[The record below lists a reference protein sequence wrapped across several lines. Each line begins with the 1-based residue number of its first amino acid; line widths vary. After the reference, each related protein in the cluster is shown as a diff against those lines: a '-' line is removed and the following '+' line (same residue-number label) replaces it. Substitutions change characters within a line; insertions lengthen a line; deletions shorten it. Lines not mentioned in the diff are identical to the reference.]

1 MNSSGSQSAP
11 ADHIDEEKNY
21 RDHEQNMQHS
31 AKRVL
36 GDNAKE
42 PEDDENDDDRGHV
55 HLRQAS
61 YVRRG
66 YDSRMLP
73 IRLSRRNVLNLA
85 GLASL
90 APVSPMTRRQQPPS
104 PAAPTP
110 AARRRELYALL
121 GDLPDRKRPISGKK
135 RNEQERDGYI
145 LETWDLDLN
154 GIETVPA
161 YLARPRTI
169 SGRVPGV
176 LFDHSH
182 GGGYKIGKQEF
193 IEGRSYL
200 QPTPYAKE
208 LTDLG
213 YVALCIDSWIFGERS
228 HTTEADMF
236 KAMLWR
242 GQVLWGMM
250 VYDHL
255 RALDYLL
262 TRPEVDPQRIATV
275 GMSMGSTMA
284 WWLGALDERIKVT
297 VDINCLTDFQALL
310 ARKALSLH
318 GLYYFVPG
326 LLNHFTT
333 AQINALIA
341 PRAHLGLAGLRDKLT
356 PVEGLDVIDR
366 ELQQVYAKLG
376 HPERWKLLRYDV
388 EHQETPEGR
397 QEIIA
402 FLKKFL

>member
-1 MNSSGSQSAP
+1 M
-11 ADHIDEEKNY
+11 I
-21 RDHEQNMQHS
+21 
-31 AKRVL
+31 
-36 GDNAKE
+36 
-42 PEDDENDDDRGHV
+42 
-55 HLRQAS
+55 
-61 YVRRG
+61 
-66 YDSRMLP
+66 SRMLP
-73 IRLSRRNVLNLA
+73 TRLSRRDILNLT
-85 GLASL
+85 SL
-90 APVSPMTRRQQPPS
+90 APIASMLPMTRAQKAS
-104 PAAPTP
+104 PAAASTP
-110 AARRRELYALL
+110 DARRRELYGLL

-135 RNEQERDGYI
+135 RNEQEHDGYI

-161 YLARPRTI
+161 YLARPRSMT
-169 SGRVPGV
+169 GRAPGV

-182 GGGYKIGKQEF
+182 GGGYTIGKQEF

-200 QPTPYAKE
+200 QPKPYAKE
-208 LTDLG
+208 LTELG

-262 TRPEVDPQRIATV
+262 TRAEVDTQRIATL

-284 WWLGALDERIKVT
+284 WWLAALDERIKVT
-297 VDINCLTDFQALL
+297 VDINCLTDFQSLL

>member
-42 PEDDENDDDRGHV
+42 PEDDKNDDDRGHV

-73 IRLSRRNVLNLA
+73 IRLSRRDVLNLA

-262 TRPEVDPQRIATV
+262 TRP
-275 GMSMGSTMA
+275 
-284 WWLGALDERIKVT
+284 
-297 VDINCLTDFQALL
+297 
-310 ARKALSLH
+310 
-318 GLYYFVPG
+318 
-326 LLNHFTT
+326 
-333 AQINALIA
+333 
-341 PRAHLGLAGLRDKLT
+341 
-356 PVEGLDVIDR
+356 
-366 ELQQVYAKLG
+366 
-376 HPERWKLLRYDV
+376 
-388 EHQETPEGR
+388 
-397 QEIIA
+397 
-402 FLKKFL
+402 

>member
-1 MNSSGSQSAP
+1 MLPQQFS
-11 ADHIDEEKNY
+11 
-21 RDHEQNMQHS
+21 
-31 AKRVL
+31 
-36 GDNAKE
+36 
-42 PEDDENDDDRGHV
+42 
-55 HLRQAS
+55 
-61 YVRRG
+61 RRG
-66 YDSRMLP
+66 L
-73 IRLSRRNVLNLA
+73 LSLTGLSA
-85 GLASL
+85 LASL
-90 APVSPMTRRQQPPS
+90 SPMTMRQNPPRS
-104 PAAPTP
+104 SATP

-121 GDLPDRKRPISGKK
+121 GDLPGRKRPIGATK
-135 RNEQERDGYI
+135 RQEQERDGYI

-154 GIETVPA
+154 GIENVPA
-161 YLARPRTI
+161 YLARPRSI
-169 SGRVPGV
+169 SGRMPAV
-176 LFDHSH
+176 LFNHSH

-200 QPTPYAKE
+200 QPKPYAQE
-208 LTDLG
+208 LTELG

-250 VYDHL
+250 VYDGL

-262 TRPEVDPQRIATV
+262 SRPEVDSQRVGTL

-284 WWLGALDERIKVT
+284 WWLGALDERLKVT
-297 VDINCLTDFQALL
+297 VDINCLTDYQSLL
-310 ARKALSLH
+310 AQKALSLH
-318 GLYYFVPG
+318 GVYYFVPG
-326 LLNHFTT
+326 LLKHFTT
-333 AQINALIA
+333 AQINSLIA

-356 PVEGLDVIDR
+356 PVEGLDVIDA
-366 ELQQVYAKLG
+366 ELKQVYAKAG

-402 FLKKFL
+402 FLKQFL

>member
-1 MNSSGSQSAP
+1 MTT
-11 ADHIDEEKNY
+11 
-21 RDHEQNMQHS
+21 
-31 AKRVL
+31 
-36 GDNAKE
+36 
-42 PEDDENDDDRGHV
+42 
-55 HLRQAS
+55 
-61 YVRRG
+61 
-66 YDSRMLP
+66 
-73 IRLSRRNVLNLA
+73 RLSRRDVLNMT
-85 GLASL
+85 GLATLSSL
-90 APVSPMTRRQQPPS
+90 SPLSPTRMQTKAVSPAK
-104 PAAPTP
+104 PAQ
-110 AARRRELYALL
+110 RRRELYELL
-121 GDLPDRKRPISGKK
+121 GELPDRKRPVAGKK
-135 RNEQERDGYI
+135 RGEEDRDGYV

-161 YLARPRTI
+161 YLARPRNVA
-169 SGRVPGV
+169 GRVPGV
-176 LFDHSH
+176 LFNHSH

-200 QPTPYAKE
+200 QPVPYAKV

-228 HTTEADMF
+228 HTTELDMF

-250 VYDHL
+250 VYDGL
-255 RALDYLL
+255 RALDFLIG
-262 TRPEVDPQRIATV
+262 RPNVDPARVGTL

-284 WWLGALDERIKVT
+284 WWLGALDERVKVT

-318 GLYYFVPG
+318 GVYYFVPD
-326 LLNHFTT
+326 LIDHFTT

-356 PVEGLDVIDR
+356 PVEGLDAIDG
-366 ELQQVYAKLG
+366 ELQRVYKALG

-397 QEIIA
+397 LEIIA
-402 FLKKFL
+402 FLKTFL

>member
-1 MNSSGSQSAP
+1 M
-11 ADHIDEEKNY
+11 I
-21 RDHEQNMQHS
+21 
-31 AKRVL
+31 
-36 GDNAKE
+36 
-42 PEDDENDDDRGHV
+42 
-55 HLRQAS
+55 
-61 YVRRG
+61 
-66 YDSRMLP
+66 SRMLP
-73 IRLSRRNVLNLA
+73 TQLRRRDVLTLT

-90 APVSPMTRRQQPPS
+90 ASISPMTPQQKTSATANTS
-104 PAAPTP
+104 PD
-110 AARRRELYALL
+110 ARRRELYGLL

-135 RNEQERDGYI
+135 RNEEERDGYI
-145 LETWDLDLN
+145 LETWDLDLD
-154 GIETVPA
+154 GIEAVPA
-161 YLARPRTI
+161 YLARPKTI
-169 SGRVPGV
+169 TGRVPGV

-208 LTDLG
+208 LTNLG

-228 HTTEADMF
+228 HTSEADMF

-262 TRPEVDPQRIATV
+262 TRPEVDQQRIATL

-310 ARKALSLH
+310 ERKGLSYH
-318 GLYYFVPG
+318 GFYYYVPS
-326 LLNHFTT
+326 LLKHFTT